1 MLVWQEKIWPNSSFI
16 IKVNHLNI
24 CVLVGKSVRAT
35 LKSQDERQIASPSTA
50 KRFSCDLCSFSADRS
65 SVIKGHI
72 SRAHNFECDECDE
85 TFKTRDDLDC
95 HVDEVHNEE
104 EVSDYETSKKKSKKP
119 AKKFECEFC
128 DFRADKMSAIK
139 SHVNRLHNIGCKEC
153 DESFFNR
160 DDLKRH
166 VATSHSYATS
176 SPSSKRHVATSH
188 SYATS
193 SSSSKAVVRFD
204 KSTKLYSCSECV
216 YSSNRR
222 NNVHRHVE
230 NVHG

>member
-1 MLVWQEKIWPNSSFI
+1 M
-16 IKVNHLNI
+16 IKVNRLNI

-35 LKSQDERQIASPSTA
+35 LKSQDERQIAA

-85 TFKTRDDLDC
+85 TFKTRDDLAC

-128 DFRADKMSAIK
+128 DFRADKMSAIT
-139 SHVNRLHNIGCKEC
+139 SHVNRLHNIGCKDC
-153 DESFFNR
+153 DESFFTR

-166 VATSHSYATS
+166 VATSHSYT
-176 SPSSKRHVATSH
+176 T
-188 SYATS
+188 
-193 SSSSKAVVRFD
+193 SSSSKAVVSFD
-204 KSTKLYSCSECV
+204 KSTKLYSCSACA

>member
-1 MLVWQEKIWPNSSFI
+1 MLVLQENIWLNSSLI
-16 IKVNHLNI
+16 IKVSHLNI
-24 CVLVGKSVRAT
+24 CVLVKSVRAT
-35 LKSQDERQIASPSTA
+35 SKKPSNSQDERQIAVASTA
-50 KRFSCDLCSFSADRS
+50 KQFSCDLCSFSADRS

-85 TFKTRDDLDC
+85 TFKTRDDLAC
-95 HVDEVHNEE
+95 HVDEQHNEE
-104 EVSDYETSKKKSKKP
+104 DVSDYETSKKKSKKP

-128 DFRADKMSAIK
+128 DFRADKMSAIT

-153 DESFFNR
+153 DESFFTR

-166 VATSHSYATS
+166 VATSHSYAT
-176 SPSSKRHVATSH
+176 T
-188 SYATS
+188 
-193 SSSSKAVVRFD
+193 SSSSKAVVSFD
-204 KSTKLYSCSECV
+204 KSTKLYSCSECA